1 MASAPNAAQALAE
14 YEQIYQPK
22 VFNVKGARW
31 TNWGYV
37 LIGCSTVIMFMQ
49 AIGLGP
55 AELWK
60 RADDVTTVLFTVELL
75 FRIYELEYEFFVG
88 EERNWNFFD
97 TLVVAISIAS
107 MAISAVA
114 AAQDSSGKGGNSLAM
129 NKMKVLRA
137 LRLLRLFRIFRALKS
152 VEKVN
157 QCVEALLTGLV
168 KVFVVIVTVVALS
181 ALVVTVGV
189 ACFVGGKAWL
199 REHALPE
206 LPQVD

>member
-1 MASAPNAAQALAE
+1 MASAPGGQALAD

-22 VFNVKGARW
+22 IFNIKGSRW

-37 LIGCSTVIMFMQ
+37 LIGCSTVIMLMQ
-49 AIGLGP
+49 NIGLGP
-55 AELWK
+55 SQLWK

-97 TLVVAISIAS
+97 SLVVAISIAS
-107 MAISAVA
+107 MAISAW
-114 AAQDSSGKGGNSLAM
+114 AAQDTSGHGSHSLAM

-157 QCVEALLTGLV
+157 QCVEALLTALV
-168 KVFVVIVTVVALS
+168 KAFVGLIVVVALS
-181 ALVVTVGV
+181 ALVATVGIAAV
-189 ACFVGGKAWL
+189 AGGRAWL

-206 LPQVD
+206 LPKID

>member
-22 VFNVKGARW
+22 VFNVKGSRW

-37 LIGCSTVIMFMQ
+37 LIGCSTVIMAMQ
-49 AIGLGP
+49 AAGLGP
-55 AELWK
+55 AEIWK
-60 RADDVTTVLFTVELL
+60 RADDVTTVLFTFELL

-107 MAISAVA
+107 MAISAW
-114 AAQDSSGKGGNSLAM
+114 AAQDASGKGGNSLAM

-157 QCVEALLTGLV
+157 QCVETLLTGLV
-168 KVFVVIVTVVALS
+168 KVFVGFVTVVALS
-181 ALVVTVGV
+181 ALLLTMGV
-189 ACFVGGKAWL
+189 AAFAGGKAWL
-199 REHALPE
+199 REHALPTM
-206 LPQVD
+206 PQID

>member
-22 VFNVKGARW
+22 VFNVK
-31 TNWGYV
+31 
-37 LIGCSTVIMFMQ
+37 
-49 AIGLGP
+49 
-55 AELWK
+55 
-60 RADDVTTVLFTVELL
+60 
-75 FRIYELEYEFFVG
+75 
-88 EERNWNFFD
+88 
-97 TLVVAISIAS
+97 
-107 MAISAVA
+107 
-114 AAQDSSGKGGNSLAM
+114 
-129 NKMKVLRA
+129 
-137 LRLLRLFRIFRALKS
+137 
-152 VEKVN
+152 
-157 QCVEALLTGLV
+157 CVEALLTGLV